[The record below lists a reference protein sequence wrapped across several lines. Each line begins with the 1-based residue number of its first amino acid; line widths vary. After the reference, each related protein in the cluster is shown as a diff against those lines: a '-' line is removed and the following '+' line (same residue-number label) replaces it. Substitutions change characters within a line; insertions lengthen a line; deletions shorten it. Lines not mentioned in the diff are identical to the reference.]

1 VFSMSKEN
9 LKLYIKSRAD
19 EEVKKIIEEAE
30 STAKKIIEEAES
42 KAARIK
48 DERLRRVKKE
58 MDEKEKAGISFAKMD
73 GRKMVMEV
81 KEEFSKKAFS
91 EVEKRLKSFSSS
103 KMDERYQD
111 ILMNLT
117 IEATSNIDSKEIKIS
132 ANKSDLDV
140 LKRNIQTIRS
150 TVSKMRGSE
159 AEIEIDN
166 KAIDT
171 ISGVIA
177 RSKDGKQIYNNTF
190 EARLSRTFE
199 ELKGKFLTML
209 FEE

>member
-1 VFSMSKEN
+1 MSKEN

-30 STAKKIIEEAES
+30 NNAKKIIEEGEN
-42 KAARIK
+42 KAARIR
-48 DERLRRVKKE
+48 DERLRKVKKE

-73 GRKMVMEV
+73 GRKKVMEV
-81 KEEFSKKAFS
+81 KEEFLKKAFG

-103 KMDERYQD
+103 KMSEKYQD

-117 IEATSNIDSKEIKIS
+117 IEATSNIDSKEVKIF
-132 ANKSDLDV
+132 ANKNDFDV
-140 LKRNIQTIRS
+140 LRKNIQTIRS
-150 TVSKMRGSE
+150 AISKMKESE
-159 AEIEIDN
+159 ADIEIDS

-171 ISGVIA
+171 IGGVITH
-177 RSKDGKQIYNNTF
+177 SKDGKQIYNNTF
-190 EARLSRTFE
+190 EARLGRTFE

-209 FEE
+209 FGE

>member
-1 VFSMSKEN
+1 MSKEN

-30 STAKKIIEEAES
+30 NNAKKIIEEGEN
-42 KAARIK
+42 KAARIR
-48 DERLRRVKKE
+48 DERLRKVKKE

-73 GRKMVMEV
+73 GRKKVMEV
-81 KEEFSKKAFS
+81 KEEFLKKAFG

-103 KMDERYQD
+103 KMSEKYQD

-117 IEATSNIDSKEIKIS
+117 IEATSNIDSKEVKIS
-132 ANKSDLDV
+132 ANKSDFDV
-140 LKRNIQTIRS
+140 LRKNIQMIRS
-150 TVSKMRGSE
+150 AVSKMKESE
-159 AEIEIDN
+159 ADIEIDS

-171 ISGVIA
+171 IGGVITH
-177 RSKDGKQIYNNTF
+177 SKDGKQIYNNTF
-190 EARLSRTFE
+190 EARLGRTFE

-209 FEE
+209 FGE